1 MLKRLKEEEENV
13 GKKRTIK
20 KIVEEVQW
28 RYCIE
33 DKSKRWSKNEEKN

>member
-20 KIVEEVQW
+20 KIVEEVQ
-28 RYCIE
+28 
-33 DKSKRWSKNEEKN
+33 